1 MCMYE
6 NLTSYSKSSARHTS
20 ANTVLHDIKSEPDQ
34 AFYSYSKQTSYVSH
48 VLDMWT
54 LAFAWYGCAFQYI
67 LNQSRIFA
75 SISLNEFQ

>member
-6 NLTSYSKSSARHTS
+6 NLTSSARHTS

-48 VLDMWT
+48 VLDMYVDTGLCVVWLCFSVLT
-54 LAFAWYGCAFQYI
+54 EPI
-67 LNQSRIFA
+67 
-75 SISLNEFQ
+75 